1 MVWYNQGKVMLL
13 DPSFA
18 GVGEPPLALL
28 LDRIT
33 PGLMRAAYV
42 VDIDTDIDWGDVVV
56 NTVVATGYTDPG
68 SGAAL
73 ELASKATVVDLPN
86 DRAEFDAAD
95 LVYTGIGNGTND
107 TFDTVIIARE
117 LDAGQTDVNTLLI
130 AVAEGLSATTTNGG
144 NITLVW
150 NVEGIL
156 QITA

>member
-1 MVWYNQGKVMLL
+1 
-13 DPSFA
+13 
-18 GVGEPPLALL
+18 
-28 LDRIT
+28 
-33 PGLMRAAYV
+33 MRAAYV